1 MIKYFFKTIT
11 LLVFAVITVMSN
23 AQDEKQQYFVFLNPN
38 ADAAVLDEVH
48 VQKILRDHLANM
60 DSLHKA
66 GVLLASG
73 PFEEKGGI
81 LVLLADSLMEAVRLL
96 ETDPAISAGRFIPEV
111 FPLEIE
117 SGYICEVDTSY
128 TMQSYQFLRL
138 SPFPFD
144 MKELIKPKKLE
155 AEHMEYINSM
165 PDSVKVLLQV
175 SLGEGIG
182 KVIIY
187 NTADRKKAESVFQ
200 DDPYGRY
207 MKYAYEIS
215 TLWIARESLCE

>member
-1 MIKYFFKTIT
+1 MVKYFIKTII
-11 LLVFAVITVMSN
+11 LLVFAGIAFLSH
-23 AQDEKQQYFVFLNPN
+23 AQDGKQQYFVFLNPN

-66 GVLLASG
+66 GILLASG

-81 LVLLADSLMEAVRLL
+81 LVLMADSLMEAVRLL
-96 ETDPAISAGRFIPEV
+96 ETDPAINAGRFIPEV
-111 FPLEIE
+111 FPIEIE
-117 SGYICEVDTSY
+117 SGHICEVDTTY

-138 SPFPFD
+138 SPFPYD
-144 MKELIKPKKLE
+144 MKEVIKPKKLE
-155 AEHMEYINSM
+155 AEHMEYVKSM

-175 SLGEGIG
+175 SLGEEIG
-182 KVIIY
+182 KIIIY
-187 NTADRKKAESVFQ
+187 DTGDRKKAESVYQ
-200 DDPYGRY
+200 GDPYVRY

>member
-1 MIKYFFKTIT
+1 MIKYFFKTIIFF
-11 LLVFAVITVMSN
+11 VFAGTSVMSH
-23 AQDEKQQYFVFLNPN
+23 AQDGEQQYFVFLNPN

-48 VQKILRDHLANM
+48 VQKILRDHLASM
-60 DSLHKA
+60 DSLHKS

-96 ETDPAISAGRFIPEV
+96 ETDPAISSGRLIPEV

-117 SGYICEVDTSY
+117 SGHICEVDTTY

-144 MKELIKPKKLE
+144 MKEVIKPEKLE
-155 AEHMEYINSM
+155 AEHMEYVTSM
-165 PDSVKVLLQV
+165 PDSVKVLFQG
-175 SLGEGIG
+175 SLGEEMG

-187 NTADRKKAESVFQ
+187 NTGDRKRAESVFQ
-200 DDPYGRY
+200 GDPYVKY